1 MKKAAEFIGA
11 TAVLIGFITVALVT
25 MGLIVSM
32 CVEIIFGTDFS
43 IGQGVALIIL
53 VTILKLNIGSDL
65 LSHTKH

>member
-11 TAVLIGFITVALVT
+11 IAVLIGFIVT

>member
-11 TAVLIGFITVALVT
+11 AAVLIGFITVALVT

>member
-11 TAVLIGFITVALVT
+11 TAVLIGFIVT

>member
-11 TAVLIGFITVALVT
+11 IAVLIGFIVT

-53 VTILKLNIGSDL
+53 ASILFCPSTIRIR
-65 LSHTKH
+65 TKR